1 MWRPARVDRN
11 ALKRFMSEHRFRKP
25 CVILNPK
32 AGSGRA
38 RRRWTALHP
47 ALEDALGPIDA
58 RFTEA
63 PEHATELTREV
74 LEAGADLVIATGGD
88 GTLNEVVNGYFSNR
102 AAVSPGAA
110 LALIPL
116 GTGGDFRR
124 SARVPQSP
132 GEAIATIANGNPQ
145 QIDACRV
152 QLTGL
157 GGETIERYCINV
169 ASFGLG
175 GDVAVAGKSN
185 FLTPYSGTA
194 AFLWATTF
202 SFLRYRPK
210 AVRLS
215 LDGNSA
221 SEPVR
226 IMEVVLGNG
235 GYHGGGMLPCPLAEL
250 DSGYLEVTV
259 IKEVP
264 FIEFLRATPILYSGK
279 IHSHPQCRHYRVK
292 TITASSDEIVLA
304 EIDGEALGSLPL
316 SAEILPG
323 AIRFVGLGG
332 ADEATGSAPINPGGA

>member
-1 MWRPARVDRN
+1 MP
-11 ALKRFMSEHRFRKP
+11 KRQFRKP

-38 RRRWTALHP
+38 KRRWTALYP
-47 ALEDALGPIDA
+47 ELEAALGPIDA

-63 PEHATELTREV
+63 PGHATELTREA

-102 AAVSPGAA
+102 TAVSPEAA
-110 LALIPL
+110 LALVPI

-124 SARVPQSP
+124 SAKLPQSP
-132 GEAIATIANGNPQ
+132 RNAIAAIATGRLQ
-145 QIDACRV
+145 RIDACRV
-152 QLTGL
+152 QLTGH

-175 GDVAVAGKSN
+175 GDIAVAGKSN

-194 AFLWATTF
+194 SFFWATTL

-210 AVRLS
+210 AVRLA
-215 LDGNSA
+215 LDGDPPG
-221 SEPVR
+221 EPVR
-226 IMEVVLGNG
+226 IMEIVLGNG

-264 FIEFLRATPILYSGK
+264 FIEFLRASPILYSGK

-292 TITASSDEIVLA
+292 TISASSDEVVLA

-316 SAEILPG
+316 RAEILPR
-323 AIRFVGLGG
+323 AVRFAGLGS
-332 ADEATGSAPINPGGA
+332 ADETIDGTPMSPQAA

>member
-1 MWRPARVDRN
+1 MRRSPRLDRST
-11 ALKRFMSEHRFRKP
+11 LKSFMIERQFRKP

-32 AGSGRA
+32 AGSGKA
-38 RRRWTALHP
+38 KRRWTTLYP
-47 ALEDALGPIDA
+47 ELEAALGPIDA

-63 PEHATELTREV
+63 PEHATELTREALV
-74 LEAGADLVIATGGD
+74 AGADLVIATGGD

-102 AAVSPGAA
+102 TAVSPEAA
-110 LALIPL
+110 LALVPF

-124 SARVPQSP
+124 SAKVPQSP
-132 GEAIATIANGNPQ
+132 REAIAAIATGGLQ
-145 QIDACRV
+145 RIDACRV
-152 QLTGL
+152 QLTGH

-194 AFLWATTF
+194 SFLWATTF

-210 AVRLS
+210 AVRLA
-215 LDGNSA
+215 LDGDPPG
-221 SEPVR
+221 EPVR
-226 IMEVVLGNG
+226 IMEIVLGNG

-250 DSGYLEVTV
+250 DSGLLEVTV

-264 FIEFLRATPILYSGK
+264 FIEFLRAAPILYSGK

-292 TITASSDEIVLA
+292 TISASSDEVVLA
-304 EIDGEALGSLPL
+304 EVDGEALGSLPL
-316 SAEILPG
+316 RAEILPR
-323 AIRFVGLGG
+323 ALRFAGLGS
-332 ADEATGSAPINPGGA
+332 ADETIDGAPMSPQAA